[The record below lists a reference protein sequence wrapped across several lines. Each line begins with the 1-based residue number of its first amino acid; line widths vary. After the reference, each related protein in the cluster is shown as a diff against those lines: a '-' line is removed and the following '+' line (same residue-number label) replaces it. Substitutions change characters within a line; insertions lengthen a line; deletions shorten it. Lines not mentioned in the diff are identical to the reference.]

1 MRANASV
8 IPAARR
14 AGVAVMS
21 VVAAAVIGTGLF
33 SVYSARQQGKAG
45 ERAAGI
51 QGAAA
56 DAGIAEQQR
65 QFDAIQELLKHYV
78 AVGEEGLSGQR
89 ALSGLAGPQAQQQAI
104 DAIRNSPQF
113 AAMQRQGETSILQ
126 NASATGGLRGGNVQ
140 AALGQFSPALL
151 SGLIDQQYGR
161 FGGMA
166 QMGQN
171 SAVMQGNAGMQT
183 GGNIAN
189 LLQQQGAAAAGG
201 ALAQGRTQAGYAN
214 AITGAIGMY
223 GGLGGFGGRTVTPNY
238 TNAGY
243 MVP

>member
-1 MRANASV
+1 MPV
-8 IPAARR
+8 AA
-14 AGVAVMS
+14 
-21 VVAAAVIGTGLF
+21 VVAMGALSA
-33 SVYSARQQGKAG
+33 YSARQQGKAA
-45 ERAAGI
+45 ERAAGA
-51 QGAAA
+51 QSAAA
-56 DAGIAEQQR
+56 QSGIDEQRR
-65 QFDAIQELLKHYV
+65 QFDAVQELLKPYRELG
-78 AVGEEGLSGQR
+78 AEGAAGQR
-89 ALSGLAGPQAQQQAI
+89 ALSGLAGPEAQQQAI

-161 FGGMA
+161 FGGLA

-189 LLQQQGAAAAGG
+189 LLQQQGAAVAGG

-214 AITGAIGMY
+214 AITGAMGMY
-223 GGLGGFGGRTVTPNY
+223 GGMGGFG
-238 TNAGY
+238 AGNTG
-243 MVP
+243 MFRGLMGLNGAQT